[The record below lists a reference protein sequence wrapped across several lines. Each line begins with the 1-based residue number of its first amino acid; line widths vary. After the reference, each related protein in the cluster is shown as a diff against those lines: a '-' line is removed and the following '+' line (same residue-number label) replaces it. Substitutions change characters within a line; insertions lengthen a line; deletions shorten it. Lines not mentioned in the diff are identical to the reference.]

1 MNEVPLYPNG
11 HPCRCSGACNY
22 SKAFENA
29 GKPNYIDY
37 ETYIKKDFIPK
48 SKQQKLINEFLNT
61 KYCLN
66 K

>member
-1 MNEVPLYPNG
+1 MVTLVNAQE
-11 HPCRCSGACNY
+11 RNY

-37 ETYIKKDFIPK
+37 ETYIKDFIPK
-48 SKQQKLINEFLNT
+48 SKQQKLINKFLNT

>member
-1 MNEVPLYPNG
+1 MIKVPLYPNG
-11 HPCRCSGACNY
+11 NPCKCSGACYY

-29 GKPNYIDY
+29 GKPPYIDY
-37 ETYIKKDFIPK
+37 ETYIKEDFVPY
-48 SKQQKLINEFLNT
+48 SKQQELIHKYLNT

>member
-1 MNEVPLYPNG
+1 MIKVPLYPNG
-11 HPCRCSGACNY
+11 NPCKCSGACHY

-29 GKPNYIDY
+29 GKPSYIDY
-37 ETYIKKDFIPK
+37 ETNIKEDFVPD
-48 SKQQKLINEFLNT
+48 SKQQELIHKYLNT

>member
-1 MNEVPLYPNG
+1 MIEVPLYPNG
-11 HPCRCSGACNY
+11 YPCKCSGACDY

-29 GKPNYIDY
+29 GKPTYIDY
-37 ETYIKKDFIPK
+37 ETYIKEDFVPD
-48 SKQQKLINEFLNT
+48 SKQQELIHKYLNT